1 MTYSMTFVEMPA
13 YLLCITKGKILD
25 IEEFIS
31 WGDAI
36 LAKAREAKR
45 QKILIDNRDF
55 ALDISPLEIVTFAR
69 HVKDDFEVLLE
80 LRLAILS
87 SPENPEMSRLAET
100 AFTNRSATYRRFNTL
115 EEAEA
120 WLQS

>member
-13 YLLCITKGKILD
+13 YLLCITKGRLVN

-31 WGDAI
+31 WGDAV
-36 LAKAREAKR
+36 LAKAQETKR

-55 ALDISPLEIVTFAR
+55 ALDISPLDIVTFAK
-69 HVKDDFEVLLE
+69 HVKNNFEVLFE
-80 LRLAILS
+80 LRLAVLS
-87 SPENPEMSRLAET
+87 SPKNPEISRLAET
-100 AFTNRSATYRRFNTL
+100 AFTNRSATYKRFDTPQ
-115 EEAEA
+115 EAEV